1 MDLSKVHTEK
11 AVILAEEMV
20 EGNRLVVKENKHY
33 RWFEYGGQ
41 SIQSLMATSHPQQIV
56 MPVAQS
62 LLLFYLFKKMPL
74 SVLNLGLGA
83 GTLERSL
90 STFSGV
96 SVTSVESA
104 KSIIDMAKKY
114 FYLPDIIDVVCQ
126 DALQFVLQTKEQ
138 FDVVLCDLFI
148 GEKNPA
154 FLFSGDFYQ
163 RLVNITTEHAVISLN
178 INAESNQQLF
188 QILSTIKHFF
198 PYVGLIEFIDYSNLV
213 IIASKSDIPNQ
224 QTLKQTLSETSELAN
239 LNLEAAINKLTFIP
253 HASTLK

>member
-1 MDLSKVHTEK
+1 
-11 AVILAEEMV
+11 
-20 EGNRLVVKENKHY
+20 
-33 RWFEYGGQ
+33 
-41 SIQSLMATSHPQQIV
+41 
-56 MPVAQS
+56 
-62 LLLFYLFKKMPL
+62 
-74 SVLNLGLGA
+74 VLNLGLGA